1 MRFLVDAQLPI
12 ALARMLQQ
20 HGHESKHVADLMM
33 MGTSDKDIWEW
44 ARQNNSIIISK
55 DEDFVILHGADEQPV
70 PLIWVRVGNTRRKE
84 LLEWFER
91 LLPLIEEKL
100 ASGELLVELT

>member
-12 ALARMLQQ
+12 GLARMLEQ
-20 HGHESKHVADLMM
+20 HGHQSKHVADLMM
-33 MGTSDKDIWEW
+33 METSDRDIWKW
-44 ARQNNSIIISK
+44 AKQSKSILISK
-55 DEDFVILHGADEQPV
+55 DEDFVILHCADEQPV

-91 LLPLIEEKL
+91 LLPLIEEKII
-100 ASGELLVELT
+100 SGELLVELK

>member
-12 ALARMLQQ
+12 GLARMLEQ

-33 MGTSDKDIWEW
+33 METADRDIWIW
-44 ARQNNSIIISK
+44 AKQSKSVLISK
-55 DEDFVILHGADEQPV
+55 DEDFVILHGADERPV
-70 PLIWVRVGNTRRKE
+70 PLIWVRVGNTRRKK

-91 LLPLIEEKL
+91 LLPLIIEKL
-100 ASGELLVELT
+100 ESGELLVELN